1 MSERGFQSTGF
12 FSPGLLAGSLVVFVS
27 ACLAFA
33 QDAPKPTFLE
43 SGDNDLIRFQMGG
56 VPTGPVAGAR
66 ALSGSVNSVSEAV
79 PVISPATAPE
89 ALKEEG
95 VAEMESAALVQR
107 RAELAKR
114 ADRASAEPVRTLV
127 PAPPTRL
134 SAAPVEAGQPAAPK
148 SKPRPAPART
158 RQNSVEVGSSA
169 TLFDSA
175 APDGSG
181 LAPASD
187 REAESRAFANTVR
200 AAPQEVAEPQPVLSD
215 AVNARLVT
223 ICLNNPDDANGA
235 KAFDI
240 RREGPPRYVA
250 DVGASTCARFE
261 PTRHTLYL
269 WKTNDIG
276 ALSLIVS
283 NRLDLNGEDGTQVTL
298 DWLRDQ

>member
-1 MSERGFQSTGF
+1 MTVCLMSEQGFQSTGF

-33 QDAPKPTFLE
+33 QDTPKPTFLE

-56 VPTGPVAGAR
+56 VPAEPVAGER
-66 ALSGSVNSVSEAV
+66 ALSGRISEAV

-95 VAEMESAALVQR
+95 VAEQESAALVQQ

-114 ADRASAEPVRTLV
+114 ADRASAEPVRTLA
-127 PAPPTRL
+127 PAPPAGL
-134 SAAPVEAGQPAAPK
+134 SAAPK

-169 TLFDSA
+169 ALFDSA
-175 APDGSG
+175 APDVSG
-181 LAPASD
+181 LAPASG

-250 DVGASTCARFE
+250 DIGASTCARFE

>member
-1 MSERGFQSTGF
+1 M
-12 FSPGLLAGSLVVFVS
+12 FVS
-27 ACLAFA
+27 ACIAFA

-56 VPTGPVAGAR
+56 VPTAPLGNAR
-66 ALSGSVNSVSEAV
+66 ALSTPVNEAV

-95 VAEMESAALVQR
+95 AADRIAQAPAMR
-107 RAELAKR
+107 RTELAKR
-114 ADRASAEPVRTLV
+114 ADGTPSKPVRTFAVV
-127 PAPPTRL
+127 PPPGL
-134 SAAPVEAGQPAAPK
+134 IGSPAAADKPAAPK
-148 SKPRPAPART
+148 PKPPAAPGRA
-158 RQNSVEVGSSA
+158 RQNSVDGGSSSA
-169 TLFDSA
+169 LFDST
-175 APDGSG
+175 APDVSG
-181 LAPASD
+181 LALSSD
-187 REAESRAFANTVR
+187 REAESRVFANAVR
-200 AAPQEVAEPQPVLSD
+200 AAPQEVAEPQPVLSEE
-215 AVNARLVT
+215 VNARLVT
-223 ICLNNPDDANGA
+223 VCLNNPEGANGA

-250 DVGASTCARFE
+250 DIGGAACARFE

-298 DWLRDQ
+298 DWLRDR

>member
-1 MSERGFQSTGF
+1 MSDQGSQSTGY
-12 FSPGLLAGSLVVFVS
+12 FSPALLAGSLVVFVS
-27 ACLAFA
+27 ACIALA

-56 VPTGPVAGAR
+56 VPIDLSAESL
-66 ALSGSVNSVSEAV
+66 ALETTVSEAV

-89 ALKEEG
+89 ALKEEEA
-95 VAEMESAALVQR
+95 AEQMAKAPATR
-107 RAELAKR
+107 RTELAKR
-114 ADRASAEPVRTLV
+114 AEETP
-127 PAPPTRL
+127 
-134 SAAPVEAGQPAAPK
+134 
-148 SKPRPAPART
+148 SKPIRTFAVAPTAGILGAPEAADLPTVPQPKPAPAPERA
-158 RQNSVEVGSSA
+158 RQNSVAAQTSSA
-169 TLFDSA
+169 LFDSA
-175 APDGSG
+175 TPDVSG
-181 LAPASD
+181 LAPSGD
-187 REAESRAFANTVR
+187 LEAASRAYANTVR
-200 AAPQEVAEPQPVLSD
+200 AAPQETVEPVLSEE
-215 AVNARLVT
+215 VNARLVT
-223 ICLNNPDDANGA
+223 ICLNNPEKANGA

-250 DVGASTCARFE
+250 DIGSSACARFE